1 LFYVH
6 VMDFACH
13 LKLKIWLQSLFLSV
27 VIRRTNV
34 TLQARQNSKRSP
46 LNLKWCENE
55 IENVA

>member
-1 LFYVH
+1 MP

-46 LNLKWCENE
+46 LNLNLCENE
-55 IENVA
+55 IDDVA